1 MPPFSQTLSDD
12 DAAAVVTY
20 IRQAWSNK
28 AASVSPNDV
37 RAYRSTPGG

>member
-1 MPPFSQTLSDD
+1 LSDD

-28 AASVSPNDV
+28 APSVSPNDV
-37 RAYRSTPGG
+37 RAYRSIPGG